1 MWIEELPNGKY
12 KYSERYIDPYTEK
25 SRKVSITLNSKS
37 NQAKKQANIELQE
50 KIDKKIEEKN
60 QIKITLGELL
70 DAWWNQH
77 KVSIRQS
84 SQVNYEKLLKY
95 IRKNIN
101 TAAVVRNTDTRFYQD
116 FINELPQSYE
126 YKKKFRSV
134 LKMALDYAVDMEMI
148 KINPINR
155 AKVPKPALTKETY
168 ERVEDKY
175 LEEEEINKLLN
186 VYYSTFQSVHH
197 GRLAEFMYLTGLR
210 AGEAISLTID
220 DYDPN
225 SQTIKVIGTLDY
237 SDGYKNAKKEMPK
250 TLASYREIDLSNRAI
265 EILDELILENKLK
278 FKCRTP
284 YLFVGKTGKPIQI
297 NAFNNSLKTMNDKLG
312 KDAIKKKMSSHI
324 FRHSHISLLAELN
337 IPVKA
342 IMERVGHSD
351 METTMK
357 IYTHVTK
364 KTKASIVEKLN
375 AKGK

>member
-1 MWIEELPNGKY
+1 MWIEELTNGKY

-37 NQAKKQANIELQE
+37 NQAKKQASIELQE

-225 SQTIKVIGTLDY
+225 SKTIKVIGTLDY

-250 TLASYREIDLSNRAI
+250 TLASYREIDLSNRTI
-265 EILDELILENKLK
+265 EIIDELILENKLK
-278 FKCRTP
+278 FKGKTS

-297 NAFNNSLKTMNDKLG
+297 NAFNNSLKAMNDKLG

-342 IMERVGHSD
+342 IMERVGHAD